1 MEKNLKLTE
10 APNVIPI
17 YTPAENT
24 ILINDLRPWN
34 EFYEEG
40 KMTLKEFIDEV
51 KIGFLTDD
59 DGYGYYATE
68 EGLTDIKVYPSHV
81 TYNWLKNEYPYVCWF
96 NK

>member
-1 MEKNLKLTE
+1 MEKNWKLTE
-10 APNVIPI
+10 APNVIPM

-68 EGLTDIKVYPSHV
+68 EGLLI
-81 TYNWLKNEYPYVCWF
+81 
-96 NK
+96 

>member
-40 KMTLKEFIDEV
+40 KMTLK
-51 KIGFLTDD
+51 
-59 DGYGYYATE
+59 
-68 EGLTDIKVYPSHV
+68 
-81 TYNWLKNEYPYVCWF
+81 
-96 NK
+96 